1 MAHRIE
7 RSGAVFPNRS
17 LLMLFAVGQLI
28 AGSLLLLI
36 GGEGVVRGASRLA
49 ILARLSPLF
58 VGLTVVS
65 LGTSAPE
72 MAVSITTALE
82 GKADITIGNVVG
94 SNLFNMLVIVGVS
107 ALVAAL
113 KVERQITTFDV
124 PVMIL
129 ACAAMGVLGYDGN
142 LGRIDAI
149 IFLTALVIYFA
160 ISYKIGKQKPSD
172 ELQDLVEDVAGE
184 SIKTNSFSR
193 KIGAVLLQLVIL
205 SLGIA
210 ALILGCEWFVAG
222 SVTFAR
228 TFGLSEAVIGL
239 TIVSVGTSLPELVTS
254 VAATLKGERGI
265 AVGNAVGSTI
275 LNIFA
280 VLGVSALVS
289 PVGINVLSSIA
300 NVDIPI
306 MVGAAVVSWIFFRTN
321 RVVTRWE
328 GGVMVGL
335 YISYIGYLL
344 INNATT

>member
-1 MAHRIE
+1 
-7 RSGAVFPNRS
+7 
-17 LLMLFAVGQLI
+17 MLFAVGQLI

-72 MAVSITTALE
+72 MAVSISTALE

-113 KVERQITTFDV
+113 NVDRQITTFDV
-124 PVMIL
+124 PVMIS
-129 ACAAMGVLGYDGN
+129 ACAGMGVLGYDGN

-149 IFLTALVIYFA
+149 IFLVALVAYFA
-160 ISYKIGKQKPSD
+160 VSYKLGKQKPSED
-172 ELQDLVEDVAGE
+172 MQDFVEEVAGE
-184 SIKTNSFSR
+184 PIKTDSLAR

-265 AVGNAVGSTI
+265 AIGNAVGSTI

-306 MVGAAVVSWIFFRTN
+306 MVGAAVISWVFFRTN

-328 GGVMVGL
+328 GAIMVAM
-335 YISYIGYLL
+335 YVSYIAYLL
-344 INNATT
+344 VNNAATT